1 MVIERNRIQNQLI
14 DERLPCP
21 QQGLRTARALGVV
34 QVYHGR
40 AAGHGQ
46 RPRDLFGESG
56 PHAHRHG
63 DHATEFQEISAGYSL
78 PFQPSLDILFSQ
90 TNGNTHT
97 LLLIQRPA
105 RCRSHAW
112 IKMVGTPPA
121 SPSGVSSV
129 KTTKPGRCP
138 HACGRNAAHCRAR
151 PQVRA
156 PRQAFSP
163 SGRTMPPSSTSE
175 QPSIRVFERYGN
187 DRAVSIGF
195 SKNRNVK
202 KSA

>member
-1 MVIERNRIQNQLI
+1 MVN
-14 DERLPCP
+14 
-21 QQGLRTARALGVV
+21 ARATCSANPVPMPIVTATML
-34 QVYHGR
+34 QNFRKSRRDTPCRSSR
-40 AAGHGQ
+40 ASTFSFP
-46 RPRDLFGESG
+46 RPTAIRIRFS
-56 PHAHRHG
+56 
-63 DHATEFQEISAGYSL
+63 
-78 PFQPSLDILFSQ
+78 LFSGRQ
-90 TNGNTHT
+90 D
-97 LLLIQRPA
+97 
-105 RCRSHAW
+105 
-112 IKMVGTPPA
+112 VGHMRGSKWSEPLPH
-121 SPSGVSSV
+121 SLGVSSA

-151 PQVRA
+151 SQVRA

>member
-1 MVIERNRIQNQLI
+1 MNG
-14 DERLPCP
+14 CP
-21 QQGLRTARALGVV
+21 VRSRASEQPVHSALCR
-34 QVYHGR
+34 YTTEGR
-40 AAGHGQ
+40 RGHGQ

-63 DHATEFQEISAGYSL
+63 DHATEFQEISAGYSCRSSRASTFSF
-78 PFQPSLDILFSQ
+78 PRPTAIRIRFSLFSGRQ
-90 TNGNTHT
+90 D
-97 LLLIQRPA
+97 
-105 RCRSHAW
+105 
-112 IKMVGTPPA
+112 VGHMRGSKWSEPLPH
-121 SPSGVSSV
+121 PLGVSSV